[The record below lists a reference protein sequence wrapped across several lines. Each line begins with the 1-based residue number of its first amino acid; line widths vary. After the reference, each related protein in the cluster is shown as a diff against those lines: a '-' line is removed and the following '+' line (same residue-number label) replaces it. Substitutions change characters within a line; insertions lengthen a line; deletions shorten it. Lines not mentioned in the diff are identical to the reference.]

1 MDKNIAEKFDVIIK
15 ELKTYSL
22 SLYDELNEEINKS
35 NIKSNDFL
43 QNTNI
48 SISGL
53 KKEIEFSFHLLF
65 LF

>member
-1 MDKNIAEKFDVIIK
+1 MDKNIAEKLDVFNK

-43 QNTNI
+43 ENTNI
-48 SISGL
+48 N
-53 KKEIEFSFHLLF
+53 
-65 LF
+65 